1 MATIRSLDM
10 RLIDDLFEMG
20 GGYVLDF
27 NDRTFGEFFN
37 NDLRINIDDPK
48 FSANGTSK
56 AKRLRFFL
64 QTVQEPTAVRAL
76 LGLWEYRNT
85 IRRRRG
91 DGDPAP
97 DDEREFGDLI
107 ERLGGQRPK
116 QSASRSKPSTSS
128 APEADPAMLKAL
140 ATEFVALSQKP
151 PQERGYAFEKWLK
164 AMSDAYGLQGRGSF
178 RNTGEQIDGSL
189 ELAGD
194 TYLVEARWRNAPAS
208 ADDLHAFHGKLE
220 QKAQWTRGLFV
231 SIAGFT
237 SDGLTAFGRGKR
249 LICMDGLDLHDML
262 DRGLSLHEVL
272 TRKARR
278 AAETGSPFAAVRD
291 LFA

>member
-37 NDLRINIDDPK
+37 NDLRININDPK
-48 FSANGTSK
+48 FSENGTSK
-56 AKRLRFFL
+56 AKRLRFLL

-91 DGDPAP
+91 DGDPTP

-116 QSASRSKPSTSS
+116 SVSKSPN
-128 APEADPAMLKAL
+128 AVAHQADPVVLKTL
-140 ATEFVALSQKP
+140 AADFIALSQKP

-164 AMSDAYGLQGRGSF
+164 AMFDAYGLEGRGSF
-178 RNTGEQIDGSL
+178 RLTGEQIDGSM
-189 ELAGD
+189 ELVGE
-194 TYLVEARWRNAPAS
+194 TYLAEARWRNAPAS
-208 ADDLHAFHGKLE
+208 AEDLHSFHGKLE

-237 SDGLTAFGRGKR
+237 PDGLTAFGKGKR
-249 LICMDGLDLHDML
+249 LICINGLDLHEML

-278 AAETGSPFAAVRD
+278 AAETGSPFAPVRE
-291 LFA
+291 LFG